1 MKSTRNIKVRQLVDW
16 KAAFIAGLAG
26 GFISM
31 ITNIFL
37 SSRLLESPWLLIRI
51 IASILLGEGVLPP
64 PADFS
69 WQIFLASF
77 FIHLLLSVIFAGLIA
92 IVVHQWGIIISFIGG
107 ALMGMAFY
115 AIAFYTFSILFPW
128 FYTFRSWIFLVM
140 YILYGAFTGSVY
152 ELLEVE
158 KYVEIK
164 EGGI

>member
-1 MKSTRNIKVRQLVDW
+1 MKSIRNIKVRQLVDW
-16 KAAFIAGLAG
+16 KAAVIAGLAG
-26 GFISM
+26 GLVSLVA
-31 ITNIFL
+31 NIFL
-37 SSRLLESPWLLIRI
+37 SFRLLDSPWLLIRI
-51 IASILLGEGVLPP
+51 IASILMGEGVLSPP
-64 PADFS
+64 VNFS
-69 WQIFLASF
+69 WPVFLTSL

-107 ALMGMAFY
+107 ALMGLAFY
-115 AIAFYTFSILFPW
+115 TIAFYTFSMLFPW

-164 EGGI
+164 EGGV